1 MIIIN
6 IQQTANKIET
16 RIVSSDKLNSQNM
29 SYVYINSDNQIYVR
43 EGMLR
48 NDIDILS
55 AVLMQ
60 RKVDSR
66 IKKTYFDIVDSLKT
80 NQVSKN
86 QFESLYKM
94 VLVLMNIGDPL
105 DPLKHSIS
113 TRKRS
118 NPLNFDFR
126 GVAITPLRISG
137 VTKLSD

>member
-1 MIIIN
+1 
-6 IQQTANKIET
+6 
-16 RIVSSDKLNSQNM
+16 M
-29 SYVYINSDNQIYVR
+29 SYVYIDSDNQIYVR
-43 EGMLR
+43 EGILQ

-94 VLVLMNIGDPL
+94 VLVKYYGKNEESTLQFSHSPRPTSFSLYEQL
-105 DPLKHSIS
+105 DCSI
-113 TRKRS
+113 
-118 NPLNFDFR
+118 P
-126 GVAITPLRISG
+126 
-137 VTKLSD
+137 TK

>member
-43 EGMLR
+43 EGILQ

-60 RKVDSR
+60 RKTDSR
-66 IKKTYFDIVDSLKT
+66 IKKAYFDIVNLLKT

-86 QFESLYKM
+86 QFESLYKT
-94 VLVLMNIGDPL
+94 VLIKYYGKNEE
-105 DPLKHSIS
+105 S
-113 TRKRS
+113 T
-118 NPLNFDFR
+118 L
-126 GVAITPLRISG
+126 
-137 VTKLSD
+137 

>member
-16 RIVSSDKLNSQNM
+16 RIVSSDKFNSQNM
-29 SYVYINSDNQIYVR
+29 SYVYIDSDNQIYVR
-43 EGMLR
+43 EGILQ

-94 VLVLMNIGDPL
+94 VLVKYYGKNEE
-105 DPLKHSIS
+105 S
-113 TRKRS
+113 T
-118 NPLNFDFR
+118 L
-126 GVAITPLRISG
+126 
-137 VTKLSD
+137 

>member
-29 SYVYINSDNQIYVR
+29 SYVYIDSDNQIYVR
-43 EGMLR
+43 EGILQ

-94 VLVLMNIGDPL
+94 VLVKYYGMKKVHCSFRILQDQLLFLYMNSLIVQ
-105 DPLKHSIS
+105 SI
-113 TRKRS
+113 
-118 NPLNFDFR
+118 LNNIDYH
-126 GVAITPLRISG
+126 
-137 VTKLSD
+137 D

>member
-1 MIIIN
+1 M
-6 IQQTANKIET
+6 
-16 RIVSSDKLNSQNM
+16 SSDKLNSQNM
-29 SYVYINSDNQIYVR
+29 SYVYIDSDNQICVR
-43 EGMLR
+43 EGILQ

-94 VLVLMNIGDPL
+94 VLVKYYGKNEE
-105 DPLKHSIS
+105 S
-113 TRKRS
+113 T
-118 NPLNFDFR
+118 L
-126 GVAITPLRISG
+126 
-137 VTKLSD
+137 